1 MLCWRFL
8 LKNTSWCRC
17 STVNWPR
24 FGAQKFRSSKAAW
37 TGLAKAWVSMLG
49 SSGVKDKDMVSVG
62 IPSGR
67 KGPSGPLSWYLHQNG
82 ARDKHHKKQ
91 RPFAHSHSRRLF

>member
-1 MLCWRFL
+1 MLNGELAWFMGEKVSFFKSCWDWL
-8 LKNTSWCRC
+8 
-17 STVNWPR
+17 
-24 FGAQKFRSSKAAW
+24 GKARVA
-37 TGLAKAWVSMLG
+37 MLG

-67 KGPSGPLSWYLHQNG
+67 KGPGGPLSWCFRQNG

-91 RPFAHSHSRRLF
+91 RRFAHRDG